1 MIAIGCDHAGFELK
15 KQLMEYLDSIGVEYT
30 DKGFYVFDKND
41 NYPDVAKQ
49 VGKAVSEG
57 EADKGILICGT
68 GIGMS
73 LCANKF
79 KGVRAVVASDVFS
92 VRYSRMHNNANV
104 ICFGARVMGIG
115 LVKELL
121 NVFLNE
127 PFEGGRHAD
136 RIAEFDKVW
145 EEQK

>member
-15 KQLMEYLDSIGVEYT
+15 QQLMEYLDSIGEKYV
-30 DKGFYVFDKND
+30 DKGFLVYDKND
-41 NYPDVAKQ
+41 NYPEAAKA
-49 VGKAVSEG
+49 VGKAVSTG

-73 LCANKF
+73 LCANKYRN
-79 KGVRAVVASDVFS
+79 VRSVVASDCFS

-121 NVFLNE
+121 TIFLNE
-127 PFEGGRHAD
+127 PFEGGRHAE
-136 RIAEFDKVW
+136 RIAEFDKILD
-145 EEQK
+145 EN

>member
-1 MIAIGCDHAGFELK
+1 MIAIGCDHAGFEMK
-15 KQLMEYLDSIGVEYT
+15 HQLMEYLDSIGEAYV
-30 DKGFYVFDKND
+30 DKGFLVFDKND
-41 NYPDVAKQ
+41 NYPEAAKA
-49 VGKAVSEG
+49 VGKAVSTG

-79 KGVRAVVASDVFS
+79 RNVRAVVASDVFS

-104 ICFGARVMGIG
+104 ICFGARTMGIG

-121 NVFLNE
+121 GIFLNE
-127 PFEGGRHAD
+127 KFEGGRHAE
-136 RIAEFDKVW
+136 RIAEFEKVLD
-145 EEQK
+145 EN

>member
-1 MIAIGCDHAGFELK
+1 MIAIGCDHAGFEMK
-15 KQLMEYLDSIGVEYT
+15 HQLMEYLDSIGEKYV
-30 DKGFYVFDKND
+30 DKGFLVFDKND
-41 NYPDVAKQ
+41 NYPEAAKA
-49 VGKAVSEG
+49 VGKAVSTG

-79 KGVRAVVASDVFS
+79 RNVRAVVASDVFS

-104 ICFGARVMGIG
+104 ICFGARTMGIG

-121 NVFLNE
+121 GIFLNE
-127 PFEGGRHAD
+127 KFEGGRHAE
-136 RIAEFDKVW
+136 RIAEFEKVLD
-145 EEQK
+145 EN

>member
-15 KQLMEYLDSIGVEYT
+15 QQLMEYLDSIGEKYV
-30 DKGFYVFDKND
+30 DKGFLVYDKND
-41 NYPDVAKQ
+41 NYPEAA
-49 VGKAVSEG
+49 KAVGSAVSTG

-73 LCANKF
+73 LCANKYRN
-79 KGVRAVVASDVFS
+79 VRAVVASDCFS

-121 NVFLNE
+121 NIFLNE
-127 PFEGGRHAD
+127 PFEGGRHAE
-136 RIAEFDKVW
+136 RIAEFDKILD
-145 EEQK
+145 EN